1 MKIGIVGSGF
11 VGSTAAY
18 AMIMRGVGREIVLV
32 DKNEARASAEAY
44 DLLHAVPFSNPLRVR
59 HGGYADLAESRLVI
73 LSAGVS
79 QRPGETR
86 MDLLKRNAVVFRDV
100 IPKVFESDPK
110 AILVVATNPLDVMTH
125 VAADIAA
132 RFGVSK
138 ERIIGTG
145 TMLDTA
151 RFRTLLGGYLGVD
164 AQHVHAYVVGE
175 HGDTEVLTWSLISVS
190 GMPLQDFCRRQG
202 IVLNEQL
209 QQEIDQQVR
218 KAAYHII
225 EGKGATYYGIGGAL
239 AKLADVILHD
249 QRSILTVSSR
259 TDVVAGVSDVSVSVP
274 CLIGGEG
281 IITLIPLPLNDQE
294 QAGLEKSAR
303 AVREAIDEVIS

>member
-18 AMIMRGVGREIVLV
+18 AMIMRGKGREIVLV
-32 DKNEARASAEAY
+32 DKDEARARAEAY

-59 HGGYADLAESRLVI
+59 QGDYEDLAGSRLVI

-79 QRPGETR
+79 QRPGESR
-86 MDLLKRNAVVFRDV
+86 MDLLKRNAVVFREV
-100 IPKVFESDPK
+100 IPKVFESAPQT
-110 AILVVATNPLDVMTH
+110 ILVVATNPLDVMTH

-151 RFRTLLGGYLGVD
+151 RFRTLLGEYLGVD

-175 HGDTEVLTWSLISVS
+175 HGDTEVLTWSLASVS
-190 GMPLQDFCRRQG
+190 GMPLQDFCSRRG
-202 IVLNEQL
+202 VSLNERV

-249 QRSILTVSSR
+249 QRSILTVSTR
-259 TDVVAGVSDVSVSVP
+259 TDEVAGVSDVSVSVP
-274 CLIGGEG
+274 CLVGGDG
-281 IITLIPLPLNDQE
+281 IIISIPLPLNDQE
-294 QAGLEKSAR
+294 HAALKKSAGT
-303 AVREAIDEVIS
+303 VREAIDKVLS